1 MDNTKEINDIWTS
14 RWNDRYSKEEFAYG
28 EEPNNYLKEQLTKLT
43 VGTILFPAEGE
54 GRNAVYATKLG
65 WTVSAFDISNE
76 GKIKALKLAKK
87 NNVTID
93 YKVGELET
101 LDFKKEQFDAIA
113 LIYAHFPANIKSLY
127 HKIFDRLLKNEG
139 ILIFEAFSKNHL
151 DYVTA
156 NEKVGGPKD
165 IESLFSIDEIKSDF
179 PNYEIIELAEK
190 EIELNEGL
198 YHNGV
203 GSVIRFIGRK
213 KTMNH

>member
-1 MDNTKEINDIWTS
+1 MENTKNLNDIWTA
-14 RWNDRYSKEEFAYG
+14 RWDNRYSKNEFAYG
-28 EEPNNYLKEQLTKLT
+28 EDPNNYLKEQLTKLS

-54 GRNAVYATKLG
+54 GRNAVYAAKIG

-76 GKIKALKLAKK
+76 GKSKAIRLAEK

-101 LDFKKEQFDAIA
+101 LDFGTEQFDAIA

-127 HKIFDRLLKNEG
+127 HKTFDKYLKSNG
-139 ILIFEAFSKNHL
+139 TIIFESFSKKHI

-156 NEKVGGPKD
+156 NENVGGPKD

-179 PNYEIIELAEK
+179 PNYEIIELVEK

-198 YHNGV
+198 YHNGK

-213 KTMNH
+213 KTTNR

>member
-1 MDNTKEINDIWTS
+1 MENTKNLNDIWTA
-14 RWNDRYSKEEFAYG
+14 RWNERYSKNEFAYG
-28 EEPNNYLKEQLTKLT
+28 EEPNNYLKEQLTKLS

-54 GRNAVYATKLG
+54 GRNAVYAAKIG

-76 GKIKALKLAKK
+76 GQSKAIRLAEK

-101 LDFKKEQFDAIA
+101 LDFETEQFDAIA
-113 LIYAHFPANIKSLY
+113 LIYAHFPAKIKSLY
-127 HKIFDRLLKNEG
+127 HKTFDKYLKSNG
-139 ILIFEAFSKNHL
+139 TIIFESFSKKHI

-156 NEKVGGPKD
+156 NENVGGPKD

-179 PNYEIIELAEK
+179 PNYEIIELVEK

-198 YHNGV
+198 YHNGT

-213 KTMNH
+213 KTTNR